1 MNPVIKIC
9 GLNSAAAVAAAVK
22 AGATHGGFMLFEKSP
37 RYVSLE
43 AARDLA
49 GGAGAMVKV
58 VVMVDP
64 DDALIDD
71 VLRVVA
77 PDMLQLHGQ
86 ETPERVAAVAAR
98 GLPVIKALGVST
110 ADDVKRAREFTAAA
124 AILFDA
130 KPPKDATRPG
140 GHGAVFDWSLL
151 SGDLPANWILSGGLN
166 PANLAE
172 AIARTNAP
180 GVDASSSLEDAP
192 GAKSPARIDEFV
204 AAARAAYRLPVT
216 DHAL

>member
-9 GLNSAAAVAAAVK
+9 GLNSAAAIAAAVK
-22 AGATHGGFMLFEKSP
+22 AGATHGGFMLFDKSP
-37 RYVSLE
+37 RCVSLE
-43 AARDLA
+43 TARDLSAGA
-49 GGAGAMVKV
+49 GGLMKV

-64 DDALIDD
+64 GDALIDD

-86 ETPERVAAVAAR
+86 ETPERVAAVATR

-110 ADDVKRAREFTAAA
+110 ADDVKRARDFTAAS

-140 GHGAVFDWSLL
+140 GHGAVFDWALL
-151 SGDLPANWILSGGLN
+151 SGDLPANWILSGGLT
-166 PANLAE
+166 PTNLAE

-192 GAKSPARIDEFV
+192 GVKSPARIDAFV
-204 AAARAAYRLPVT
+204 AAARAAYGLP
-216 DHAL
+216 ALDTAA